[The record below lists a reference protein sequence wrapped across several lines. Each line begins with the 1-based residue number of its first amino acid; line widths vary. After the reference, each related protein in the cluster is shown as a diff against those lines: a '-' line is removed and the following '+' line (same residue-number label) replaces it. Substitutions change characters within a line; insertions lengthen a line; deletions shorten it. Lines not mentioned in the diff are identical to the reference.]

1 MLLGADAIS
10 IELKGEAYELRPT
23 LRAGMRLAR
32 RHGLSGL
39 LAAVR
44 DFNTT
49 IITDLLR
56 ECGIKTS
63 ALFAEIAT
71 AGLAIVRARL
81 TGPLASFVLAV
92 AGIDPDDD
100 QTPAAATGKQLTP
113 GEYHTRL
120 FEIATGWLG
129 WAPEEAW
136 TATPTEILAAKDGR
150 TDLITD
156 VLKAVF
162 GSTDD
167 TPTTTTIYTP
177 ERLAEIEELGHDP
190 AFDRN
195 GLAALKQKI
204 AS

>member
-1 MLLGADAIS
+1 MQLGADAIS
-10 IELKGEAYELRPT
+10 IELKGEAFELRPT

-44 DFNTT
+44 DFNVT
-49 IITDLLR
+49 IIMDVLR
-56 ECGIKTS
+56 ECGVRPVLLLT
-63 ALFAEIAT
+63 EIEAD
-71 AGLAIVRARL
+71 GLAVVRARL
-81 TGPLASFVLAV
+81 TGPLAEFALAV
-92 AGIDPDDD
+92 AGIDPDAEP
-100 QTPAAATGKQLTP
+100 TPATTGKQPTP

-136 TATPTEILAAKDGR
+136 TATPTEILAAKAGR

-156 VLKAVF
+156 LLKAVF

-167 TPTTTTIYTP
+167 TPAATNIYTP

-195 GLAALKQKI
+195 GLSTLKQKI